1 VSIERHSVVQN
12 LLSPGSPI
20 SVRTGSGITLISN
33 AVSIC
38 TECPTICAAKILV
51 TGGAGFIGSH
61 MVDRLLADG
70 HEVVVVD
77 NLATGRLENLAQHR
91 DNRRLSVVVR
101 DITSPGALD
110 DAMAGVKWVFHLAA
124 LADIVPSI
132 RQPLDYYR
140 ANVDGTMA
148 VLEAARANNVTR
160 FLYAASSSCYG
171 IPDVYPTPESA
182 DIRPQY
188 PYALTKRLGEELV
201 LHWAQLYGLPAVS
214 LRLFNVY
221 GPRHR
226 TSGSYGAMFGVFL
239 AQKLAGQPYT
249 IVGDGTQTRD
259 FTYVTDVADAFA
271 SAAAS
276 TLSGEIMN
284 VGSDGTYSVNR
295 IVDLLGG
302 ASVHIPKR
310 PGEPDCTWADI
321 SHIKQHLGWRPKV
334 GLEEGIA
341 RLLEHIELWRDAPVW
356 TPESI
361 STATAD
367 WFKYLGKT
375 DARVG

>member
-1 VSIERHSVVQN
+1 M
-12 LLSPGSPI
+12 I
-20 SVRTGSGITLISN
+20 SRPKS
-33 AVSIC
+33 
-38 TECPTICAAKILV
+38 LV

-77 NLATGRLENLAQHR
+77 NMVTGRPDNLVHHR
-91 DNRRLSVVVR
+91 DNPKLTVHVG
-101 DITSPGALD
+101 DIAEPGLVD
-110 DAMAGVKWVFHLAA
+110 SLMPGVEWVFHFAA

-132 RQPLDYYR
+132 QQPVGYFR

-148 VLEAARANNVTR
+148 VLEAARKHGVKR
-160 FLYAASSSCYG
+160 FLYTASSSCYG
-171 IPDVYPTPESA
+171 IPDVYPTPETA
-182 DIRPQY
+182 PVQPQY

-201 LHWAQLYGLPAVS
+201 LHWAQVYGFPALS

-226 TSGSYGAMFGVFL
+226 TAGTYGAMFGVFL
-239 AQKLAGQPYT
+239 AQKLAGKPYT

-271 SAAAS
+271 TAAAS
-276 TLSGEIMN
+276 DLVGEVLN

-295 IVDLLGG
+295 IVELLGG
-302 ASVHIPKR
+302 EAVHIPKR

-321 SHIKQHLGWRPKV
+321 ARIKTKLGWRPKV
-334 GLEEGIA
+334 SLEDGVGQ
-341 RLLEHIELWRDAPVW
+341 LLKHIELWRDAPVW
-356 TPESI
+356 TPDSI
-361 STATAD
+361 ATATAD
-367 WFKYLGKT
+367 WFKFLGKK
-375 DARVG
+375 DS